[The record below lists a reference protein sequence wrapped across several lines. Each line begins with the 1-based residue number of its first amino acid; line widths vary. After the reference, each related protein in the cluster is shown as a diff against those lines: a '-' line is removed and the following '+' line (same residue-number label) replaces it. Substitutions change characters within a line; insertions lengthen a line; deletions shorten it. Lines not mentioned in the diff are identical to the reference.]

1 MITVANRIFIEYGC
15 FMHVNPFTVTRLF
28 TPGNEWMFPWQ
39 DAQIRI
45 TRTESMVLNVAGR
58 RIETDPQGYLCNLSQ
73 WSEEFAEEIAGRD
86 GIELYNDH
94 WEMIWYFRDYYDQNE
109 SAPTMHTMVKTLGKK
124 DAHHHEKK
132 AYEKHV
138 YSLFPKDPIHEI
150 CKLSGLPMPQ
160 PDD

>member
-1 MITVANRIFIEYGC
+1 MVVSSAREFLKANPAIDKTCDKRKF
-15 FMHVNPFTVTRLF
+15 HR
-28 TPGNEWMFPWQ
+28 Q
-39 DAQIRI
+39 DAQTLIIRI
-45 TRTESMVLNVAGR
+45 TRSEAMVLNVAGR
-58 RIETDPQGYLCNLSQ
+58 RIETDPQGYLCNLSL

-94 WEMIWYFRDYYDQNE
+94 WEMIWYFRDYYDENE